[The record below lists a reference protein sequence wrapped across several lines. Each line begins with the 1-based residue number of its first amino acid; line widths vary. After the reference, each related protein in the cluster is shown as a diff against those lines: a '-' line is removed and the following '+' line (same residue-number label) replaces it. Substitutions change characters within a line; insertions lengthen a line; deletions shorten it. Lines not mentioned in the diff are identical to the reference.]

1 MIVIVLLI
9 FCVGVL
15 SSLFIFQF
23 EQNLMLRSYFGI
35 VAVVVFLSACSDPK
49 QVIDSPRVVNSS
61 SELPI
66 PLSDP
71 KAILGSQ
78 LFFDTNLS
86 KQRNQSCGTCHDIA
100 NAFVDKRQDALS
112 GAVSLGSDGHSMG
125 GRNTPTAGYAAFSPA
140 FYRMSNGEYR
150 GGQFLDG
157 RASGLAQQ
165 AEGPFL
171 NPLEM
176 ALPDGASVVER
187 VKENPRY
194 IDLFNTL
201 YGQDILEDAQT
212 GYAAITNAIA
222 TFEKTAL
229 FMPFDSKYDR
239 ALRGEA
245 KLTPQEELGKT
256 LFFSQQFTNCNAC
269 HQLSTSPLNAQETF
283 TNYEYR
289 NIGVPAN
296 PALMAFNGNK
306 KDLGLLDNLVIDDP
320 KQAGKFKVPSLRNV
334 AVTGPYMH
342 NGVFKDLRTV
352 VLFYD
357 KYNNP
362 MRKLNPETGEPWA
375 EPEVA
380 ENIDLVNLEKGP
392 ALPDQ
397 RVDAIVAF
405 LKTLTDQRYE
415 PLLEK

>member
-1 MIVIVLLI
+1 MLRYFL
-9 FCVGVL
+9 GVTAI
-15 SSLFIFQF
+15 SLFI
-23 EQNLMLRSYFGI
+23 
-35 VAVVVFLSACSDPK
+35 SACSEPA
-49 QVIDSPRVVNSS
+49 QIVGRVEPHSKSS

-66 PLSDP
+66 ASTDP
-71 KAILGSQ
+71 KALLGSQ

-86 KQRNQSCGTCHDIA
+86 KERNQSCGTCHDIA
-100 NAFVDKRQDALS
+100 NAFVDKRQNALF

-140 FYRMSNGEYR
+140 FHRMANGEYR

-176 ALPDGASVVER
+176 AIPDGDTVVTR
-187 VKENPRY
+187 VKENGRY
-194 IDLFNTL
+194 EGLFNSI
-201 YGQDILEDAQT
+201 YGQGVLNDPIK
-212 GYAAITNAIA
+212 GYVAITDAIA
-222 TFEKTAL
+222 SFEKTAL

-239 ALRGEA
+239 ALRGEEN
-245 KLTPQEELGKT
+245 LTPQEELGKT

-269 HQLSTSPLNAQETF
+269 HQLNNSPLNPQETF
-283 TNYEYR
+283 SNYEYR

-296 PALMAFNGNK
+296 QALMAHNGNK
-306 KDLGLLDNLVIDDP
+306 KDLGLLDNPDIDDP

-362 MRKLNPETGEPWA
+362 SRTINPETGKVWA
-375 EPEVA
+375 KPEVT

-392 ALPDQ
+392 ALPDR

-405 LKTLTDQRYE
+405 LKTLTDRRYE
-415 PLLEK
+415 ALLKDKQ

>member
-1 MIVIVLLI
+1 MLRFSLGVIAV
-9 FCVGVL
+9 
-15 SSLFIFQF
+15 SLF
-23 EQNLMLRSYFGI
+23 L
-35 VAVVVFLSACSDPK
+35 AACSEPK
-49 QVIDSPRVVNSS
+49 QVVLQAKSTSS
-61 SELPI
+61 SPELPVAMT
-66 PLSDP
+66 DP
-71 KAILGSQ
+71 KAMLGAQ

-86 KQRNQSCGTCHDIA
+86 KERNQSCGTCHDIA
-100 NAFVDKRQDALS
+100 NGFVDKRQDALF
-112 GAVSLGSDGHSMG
+112 GAVSLGSDRLSMG
-125 GRNTPTAGYAAFSPA
+125 SRNTPTAAYAAFAPA
-140 FYRMSNGEYR
+140 FHHMSNGEYR

-176 ALPDGASVVER
+176 ALPDGAAVVNR
-187 VKENPRY
+187 VKENERY
-194 IDLFNTL
+194 EGLFNSI
-201 YGQDILEDAQT
+201 YGQDILNDPIK
-212 GYAAITNAIA
+212 GYAAITEAIA
-222 TFEKTAL
+222 TFEKTAMFL
-229 FMPFDSKYDR
+229 PFDSKYDR
-239 ALRGEA
+239 ALRGEI

-269 HQLSTSPLNAQETF
+269 HQLNASPLNSQETF

-296 PALMAFNGNK
+296 PDLMTHNGNK
-306 KDLGLLDNLVIDDP
+306 KDLGLLDNPSIDDP

-362 MRKLNPETGEPWA
+362 RRTINPETGKPWA

-380 ENIDLVNLEKGP
+380 ENIDLVNLQKGP

-415 PLLEK
+415 SLLNDQ

>member
-1 MIVIVLLI
+1 MILRISLGITAAIVLAA
-9 FCVGVL
+9 CGE
-15 SSLFIFQF
+15 SNQ
-23 EQNLMLRSYFGI
+23 
-35 VAVVVFLSACSDPK
+35 VASQTKA
-49 QVIDSPRVVNSS
+49 VNHAKTSQS
-61 SELPI
+61 QASNELPI
-66 PLSDP
+66 PLTDP
-71 KAILGSQ
+71 KALLGSL

-86 KQRNQSCGTCHDIA
+86 KERNQSCATCHAIA
-100 NAFVDKRQDALS
+100 TAFVDKRLDAVG

-125 GRNTPTAGYAAFSPA
+125 GRNTPAAGYAAFSPA
-140 FYRMSNGEYR
+140 FHKMSNGEYR

-157 RASGLAQQ
+157 RASGLAEQ
-165 AEGPFL
+165 AQGPFV
-171 NPLEM
+171 NPVEM
-176 ALPDGASVVER
+176 ALSDGDAVVQR
-187 VKENPRY
+187 VKENPQY
-194 IDLFNTL
+194 QQTFNAL
-201 YGQDILEDAQT
+201 YGDGILDDPKA
-212 GYAAITNAIA
+212 GYDAIA
-222 TFEKTAL
+222 DAIASFEKTEL

-239 ALRGEA
+239 ALRGEVT
-245 KLTPQEELGKT
+245 LTSQEELGKT

-269 HQLSTSPLNAQETF
+269 HQLNSSPFNSQETF

-296 PALMAFNGNK
+296 PALVAQSGGVI
-306 KDLGLLDNLVIDDP
+306 DRGLLDNPDINDP

-362 MRKLNPETGEPWA
+362 TRTINPETGKPWA
-375 EPEVA
+375 EPEVS
-380 ENIDLVNLEKGP
+380 ENIDFVELEKGP

-415 PLLEK
+415 PLLDDSAAVGD

>member
-1 MIVIVLLI
+1 MLRFSLGVVAISVLL
-9 FCVGVL
+9 C
-15 SSLFIFQF
+15 
-23 EQNLMLRSYFGI
+23 
-35 VAVVVFLSACSDPK
+35 ACSEPK
-49 QVIDSPRVVNSS
+49 QVVSQAKPTHSTA
-61 SELPI
+61 ELPI
-66 PLSDP
+66 AMTDS
-71 KAILGSQ
+71 KAMLGAQ

-86 KQRNQSCGTCHDIA
+86 KERNQSCGTCHDIA
-100 NAFVDKRQDALS
+100 NGFVDKRRDALF
-112 GAVSLGSDGHSMG
+112 GAVSLGSDRLSMG
-125 GRNTPTAGYAAFSPA
+125 SRNTPTAAYAAFSPA
-140 FYRMSNGEYR
+140 FHRMSNGEYR

-176 ALPDGASVVER
+176 ALPDGAAVVNRVRENER
-187 VKENPRY
+187 YES
-194 IDLFNTL
+194 LFNSI
-201 YGQDILEDAQT
+201 YGQDVLNDPMK
-212 GYAAITNAIA
+212 GYAAITDSIA
-222 TFEKTAL
+222 SFEKTAM

-239 ALRGEA
+239 ALRGEVA
-245 KLTPQEELGKT
+245 LTPQEELGKT

-296 PALMAFNGNK
+296 PDVLHQNGRR
-306 KDLGLLDNLVIDDP
+306 DLGLLDNPSIDDP
-320 KQAGKFKVPSLRNV
+320 QQAGKFKVPSLRNV

-342 NGVFKDLRTV
+342 NGVFSELRTV

-362 MRKLNPETGEPWA
+362 GRKINPETGKPWA
-375 EPEVA
+375 EPEVS
-380 ENIDLVNLEKGP
+380 ENIDLVNLQKGP

-415 PLLEK
+415 YLLDK

>member
-1 MIVIVLLI
+1 
-9 FCVGVL
+9 
-15 SSLFIFQF
+15 
-23 EQNLMLRSYFGI
+23 MLRFSLGMI
-35 VAVVVFLSACSDPK
+35 AISLLLSACGEPK
-49 QVIDSPRVVNSS
+49 QMVSQTKPESTSS
-61 SELPI
+61 SPELPI
-66 PLSDP
+66 SMTDP
-71 KAILGSQ
+71 KAMLGAQ
-78 LFFDTNLS
+78 LFFDTSLS
-86 KQRNQSCGTCHDIA
+86 KERNQSCGTCHDIA
-100 NAFVDKRQDALS
+100 NGFIDKRQDALF
-112 GAVSLGSDGHSMG
+112 GAVSLGSDRLSMG
-125 GRNTPTAGYAAFSPA
+125 GRNTPTAAYSAFAPA
-140 FYRMSNGEYR
+140 FHRMSNGEYR

-176 ALPDGASVVER
+176 ALPDGAAVVSR
-187 VKENPRY
+187 VKENERY
-194 IDLFNTL
+194 ETLFNSI
-201 YGQDILEDAQT
+201 YGQDILNDPIK
-212 GYAAITNAIA
+212 GYAAITDSIA
-222 TFEKTAL
+222 TFEKTAM

-239 ALRGEA
+239 ALRGEI

-256 LFFSQQFTNCNAC
+256 LFFSQQFTNCNSC
-269 HQLSTSPLNAQETF
+269 HQLNASPFNRQETF
-283 TNYEYR
+283 SNYEYR

-296 PALMAFNGNK
+296 PDLMAYNGNK
-306 KDLGLLDNLVIDDP
+306 KDLGLLDNPTIDDP

-362 MRKLNPETGEPWA
+362 QRTINPETGKPWA

-380 ENIDLVNLEKGP
+380 ENIDLVNLQKGP

-415 PLLEK
+415 SLLDNE

>member
-1 MIVIVLLI
+1 MLRFSLGVIAV
-9 FCVGVL
+9 
-15 SSLFIFQF
+15 SLF
-23 EQNLMLRSYFGI
+23 L
-35 VAVVVFLSACSDPK
+35 AACSEPK
-49 QVIDSPRVVNSS
+49 QVVLQAKSTSS
-61 SELPI
+61 SPELPVAMT
-66 PLSDP
+66 DP
-71 KAILGSQ
+71 KAMLGAQ

-86 KQRNQSCGTCHDIA
+86 KERNQSCGTCHDIA
-100 NAFVDKRQDALS
+100 NGFVDKRQDALF
-112 GAVSLGSDGHSMG
+112 GAVSLGSDRLSMG
-125 GRNTPTAGYAAFSPA
+125 SRNTPTAAYAAFAPA
-140 FYRMSNGEYR
+140 FHRMSNGEYR

-176 ALPDGASVVER
+176 ALPDGAAVVNR
-187 VKENPRY
+187 VKENERY
-194 IDLFNTL
+194 EGLFNSI
-201 YGQDILEDAQT
+201 YGQDILNDPIK
-212 GYAAITNAIA
+212 GYAAITEAIA
-222 TFEKTAL
+222 TFEKTAMFL
-229 FMPFDSKYDR
+229 PFDSKYDR
-239 ALRGEA
+239 ALRGEI

-269 HQLSTSPLNAQETF
+269 HQLNASPLNSQETF

-296 PALMAFNGNK
+296 PDLMTHNGNK
-306 KDLGLLDNLVIDDP
+306 KDLGLLDNPSIDDP

-362 MRKLNPETGEPWA
+362 RRTINPETGKPWA

-380 ENIDLVNLEKGP
+380 ENIDLVNLQKGP

-415 PLLEK
+415 SLLNDQ